1 MLPNTSDHNTT
12 QHTYTFSNNL
22 HIPIPNIKQEQP
34 THTPTEHIN
43 KTIYK
48 GYCFTEIPS
57 HPPTFP
63 TQAAH
68 VFDTC
73 KCLSMFCTKPFPK
86 GCFSLFIVLFPQVN
100 PFSKVLCTKLLC
112 NQSFS
117 QRFQQAHP
125 FSNVILPIPFLKGQL
140 GHSFLKAPFPKG
152 GVAPFPKG
160 VGKPGAAVEALVCLS
175 WGGVTCLYP
184 YFTGIVCTAWL
195 A

>member
-1 MLPNTSDHNTT
+1 MFSKTSDHNTY

-48 GYCFTEIPS
+48 GYCFTERPS

-86 GCFSLFIVLFPQVN
+86 GCFSLFIALFPKVLYSNLLYPFPKVN
-100 PFSKVLCTKLLC
+100 PFSKVLCTKLLSS
-112 NQSFS
+112 QSFS

-125 FSNVILPIPFLKGQL
+125 FSKVILPIPFLKGQL
-140 GHSFLKAPFPKG
+140 GHSFFKAP
-152 GVAPFPKG
+152 
-160 VGKPGAAVEALVCLS
+160 L
-175 WGGVTCLYP
+175 
-184 YFTGIVCTAWL
+184 TGFHTL
-195 A
+195 